1 MLNEEIYAD
10 LPTLNHALAKA
21 IATIIK
27 EAIQERGCAYIA
39 LSGGK
44 TPLPMLQILSQY
56 SLAWDKVTI
65 TLVDERWVD
74 EENTDSNAALL
85 KKSLFQNQ
93 AKEATFIP
101 LKNAAPTPHKGQIEC
116 EHALSTLS
124 NQLDL
129 IVLGM
134 GEDGHTASLFPKSP
148 ELISAMTTLS
158 RCAAINPQTAPHL
171 RMTLSASYLAQSRHV
186 FLHITGLRKKALL
199 NDWLKIDAPEP
210 HAIIR
215 QVVDLIPIEKTLF
228 WSN

>member
-1 MLNEEIYAD
+1 MLNEAVYAD
-10 LPTLNHALAKA
+10 LPALNQALAEA
-21 IATIIK
+21 IATILK
-27 EAIQERGCAYIA
+27 NAIQERGSAYIA

-44 TPLPMLQILSQY
+44 TPLPMLHILSQFP
-56 SLAWDKVTI
+56 LAWNKVTI

-74 EENTDSNAALL
+74 EKNTDSNAALL
-85 KKSLFQNQ
+85 KQSLFQNQ

-101 LKNAAPTPHKGQIEC
+101 LKNAAATPHKGQIDC
-116 EHALSTLS
+116 EQALSVLS
-124 NQLDL
+124 SQLDL

-134 GEDGHTASLFPKSP
+134 GEDGHTASLFPKAP
-148 ELISAMTTLS
+148 ELISAMTTLT

-186 FLHITGLRKKALL
+186 FLHITGVRKKALL

-215 QVVDLIPIEKTLF
+215 QVLDLIPIEKTLF
-228 WSN
+228 WSK